1 VSSRTARATQ
11 RNPVSEKKKK
21 KKKKQPKSLSFMA
34 FQGRDK
40 VLKCLGKIK
49 THTLHGAALKGKH
62 STTVHTCYISLAGR
76 QLVR

>member
-1 VSSRTARATQ
+1 
-11 RNPVSEKKKK
+11 
-21 KKKKQPKSLSFMA
+21 MA